1 MLRQQPCFL
10 CDGIQLDKILPE
22 EKVEPF
28 TILRF
33 LPWEY
38 SQQIAVVKIQCPE
51 AGHLFA
57 GLPVSGHTVMLR
69 FWRGFRQGPCGSSLF
84 QNPPT
89 DAFQR
94 VCLAEVSG
102 KADKAFLP
110 RWADGNILARLDLV
124 TFAVEVLKKLALG
137 HGLANNLINV
147 RTDNPSPSGALL
159 LLCPPFS
166 VVLALSG
173 LGILNNGQTIFPAQG
188 IRNCLQI
195 VVVLCG
201 AVVLDT
207 IHKGHRIQH
216 KMIVK
221 MVRLI
226 QMGGNNHLIPV
237 TP

>member
-1 MLRQQPCFL
+1 MFDFWGRLRQRSC
-10 CDGIQLDKILPE
+10 G
-22 EKVEPF
+22 
-28 TILRF
+28 
-33 LPWEY
+33 
-38 SQQIAVVKIQCPE
+38 
-51 AGHLFA
+51 AG
-57 GLPVSGHTVMLR
+57 
-69 FWRGFRQGPCGSSLF
+69 LF
-84 QNPPT
+84 QNSPA
-89 DAFQR
+89 DAVQR
-94 VCLAEVSG
+94 VRFTKVSG
-102 KADKAFLP
+102 KADKPLLP
-110 RWADGNILARLDLV
+110 RWSDGNILARLDLV